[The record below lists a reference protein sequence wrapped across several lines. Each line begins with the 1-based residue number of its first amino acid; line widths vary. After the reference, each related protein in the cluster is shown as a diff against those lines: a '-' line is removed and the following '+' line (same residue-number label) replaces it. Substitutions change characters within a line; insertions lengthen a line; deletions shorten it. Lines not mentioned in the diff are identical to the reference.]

1 MTTAKCITAEKLKA
15 LGRIWAPAAKVAVV
29 SHMNP
34 DGDAVGACA
43 AMSSFLRE
51 VLGKKDVTV
60 VLPDAPGEP
69 LSFVSS
75 LIPSIVVGRNDIA
88 AAEKAIGE
96 ADAVFVLDLNRLN
109 RTSVLEQAVRRSGAR
124 KVLIDH
130 HPGPEEDP
138 FELVFSDVNVSSA
151 CELLYQI
158 LTAILGGAAA
168 LPADCA
174 KALMCGMTTDT
185 NNFANSV
192 FPSTLRMASELI
204 EAGVDRDAVVTSLF
218 QSYRVN
224 RIRLMGYMLDR
235 CLRITPEG
243 AAWML
248 LTKEIKEMFDF
259 RDGETEGFVNI
270 PLASKDIRLSIFLT
284 EEEDRI
290 RVSVRSKKGTSAR
303 QITERFFNGGGHE
316 NASGGRLMIPEDIPG
331 IEAVGAYVENALK
344 QSLS

>member
-1 MTTAKCITAEKLKA
+1 MTQVRCITKDKLTA
-15 LGRIWAPAAKVAVV
+15 LEGILSPAAKVAVV

-51 VLGKKDVTV
+51 HLGKKDVTV
-60 VLPDAPGEP
+60 ILPDAPGEP
-69 LSFVSS
+69 LAFVTA
-75 LIPSIVVGRNDIA
+75 LIPAIIVGRRDIA
-88 AAEKAIGE
+88 AAEKAIEE
-96 ADAVFVLDLNRLN
+96 ADTVLVLDLNKVA
-109 RTSVLEQAVRRSGAR
+109 RTSVLEQAVRRSAAR

-130 HPGPEEDP
+130 HPGPEEEP
-138 FELVFSDVNVSSA
+138 FDLVFSDVNVSSA

-158 LTAILGGAAA
+158 LTAITGGAGK

-174 KALMCGMTTDT
+174 TALMCGMTTDT

-204 EAGVDRDAVVTSLF
+204 EAGVDRDAVVANLF
-218 QSYRVN
+218 QCYRTN
-224 RIRLMGYMLDR
+224 RIHLMGYMLDR

-248 LTKEIKEMFDF
+248 LTKEIKQRFDF

-270 PLASKDIRLSIFLT
+270 PLASKEIRLSIFLT
-284 EEEDRI
+284 EEDDRI

-316 NASGGRLMIPEDIPG
+316 NASGGRLLIPDDVKGINDIP
-331 IEAVGAYVENALK
+331 AYVENAIK
-344 QSLS
+344 QSIG